1 MIILLVGFLFFAT
14 PSNDWTPVAQALGR
28 AGAVQPDGAYKVGF
42 PRTDLTVRV
51 DGVTLRPAL
60 ALGSWVAFHKSMM
73 MGDLVLLEGEVDGV
87 IDALHA
93 GGVAVTALHNH
104 VLRESPR
111 IMYLHFD
118 GHGDPVAL
126 AKTLHAALAATKT
139 PIEAAPAPAT
149 APPLDLPAAEL
160 DRIIGRA
167 GKANGGVYQFAVPR
181 KSSSLPASMGMAT
194 AINMQAAGDGRAVTT
209 GDFVMIGSEVDG
221 VMRALRAGGIEIT
234 ALHSHMLDEQPRLF
248 FMHFWGNGDPLKL
261 ARTLR
266 AALDKTE
273 RAP

>member
-1 MIILLVGFLFFAT
+1 MSALLIAFLFFAT
-14 PSNDWTPVAQALGR
+14 PPPEWTPVAQALGR
-28 AGAVQPDGAYKVGF
+28 AGAVQPDGVYKAAF

-60 ALGSWVAFHKSMM
+60 ALGSWVAFHESMM

-93 GGVAVTALHNH
+93 GGVEVTALHNH
-104 VLRESPR
+104 LLRESPR

-126 AKTLHAALAATKT
+126 AKTLHAALATTKT
-139 PIEAAPAPAT
+139 PIAAAPAPAT
-149 APPLDLPAAEL
+149 APALDLPAAEL

-181 KSSSLPASMGMAT
+181 KTSSLPASMGMAT
-194 AINMQAAGDGRAVTT
+194 AINMQAAGEGRAVTT
-209 GDFVMIGSEVDG
+209 GDFVMIASEVDG
-221 VMRALRAGGIEIT
+221 VMRALRGGGIEIT

-261 ARTLR
+261 AKTLR